1 VPLLRGRDF
10 GPQHT
15 ADSPPVAIVNRELV
29 RQMFGDADPLGI
41 RIRSHRDEKRLPRD
55 RRSRRRRALL
65 RRRRRAAA
73 AGLRAAL
80 PGRLGGDDGGAA
92 HRGRPRRGAARGA
105 AGVAAVDS
113 ELPLDEVQT
122 MDAAFASSVAPRR
135 FVAGLIGGFAAMAV
149 LLALVGVYGVLAYE
163 VGQRRSEIGVRM
175 ALGSRRGAVVG
186 LVVREAA
193 ALVVAGVAARA
204 ARRTAARR
212 SARAAPLRDA
222 GEGPGDVRL
231 GAARARRGGAA
242 RGLGAGPRAA
252 RVEPIVALRVE

>member
-1 VPLLRGRDF
+1 MMVALR
-10 GPQHT
+10 T
-15 ADSPPVAIVNRELV
+15 E
-29 RQMFGDADPLGI
+29 GDPAAV
-41 RIRSHRDEKRLPRD
+41 LPAA
-55 RRSRRRRALL
+55 RRA
-65 RRRRRAAA
+65 
-73 AGLRAAL
+73 
-80 PGRLGGDDGGAA
+80 
-92 HRGRPRRGAARGA
+92 
-105 AGVAAVDS
+105 VAAVDS

-242 RGLGAGPRAA
+242 RGLGAGPARRAGGA
-252 RVEPIVALRVE
+252 DRGVAGRVTRLPVQNLKPTPADRS